1 MLIAS
6 VIVINLKIFFFFF
19 VITIPGGRAG
29 SLHGIMVPLSVSVLL
44 NFTGSAVPRM
54 VSVARRQL
62 YRSEGSLFLAA
73 AHLRAWHDIESNGFL
88 GIKEPRASRHPAA
101 TPATAPVL
109 FY

>member
-1 MLIAS
+1 MLIAF
-6 VIVINLKIFFFFF
+6 VIVINLKIFFFF
-19 VITIPGGRAG
+19 VITIPGRRAG